1 MNAVLHDYQQAAADF
16 AILHP
21 KCGLF
26 LELGLGKTLIT
37 LSVLERVYNNEPG
50 HILIIAPKAI
60 AKATW
65 AAEIEKWDIK
75 LPHKSLIVNE
85 KGKKLSKTKRLEAY
99 KQIFENNIKTVYFI
113 NREMLVDLIEN
124 CPQQKN
130 MIIWPFQTVVIDEL
144 QSFKSQNSKRF
155 ATIKKIL
162 PAVNRF
168 IGLTGTPTPN
178 GIEDIWSQIYL
189 MDNGQRL
196 GKNITAF
203 RSKFL
208 HPGYVNSKGIVCSW
222 FPNDGA
228 EEIIYS
234 LISDIVISMKN
245 TQLSLPPI
253 VFINDIVHM
262 SDEER
267 KLYKKFV
274 NDAVLDLGNNTFAT
288 ASNAAVMSA
297 KLKQLASG
305 AIYTVDENN
314 KSTGSFSLIH
324 QEKLERLRY
333 IRENSDDNILIAY
346 WFKSDA
352 QMIKTYFDSLGIDC
366 EIFDADKADVIL
378 RRWNNNQI
386 KTLLIQPASSGFGL
400 NFQYAGH
407 TLVWYS
413 LPAFNLEQYLQTIGR
428 VYRQGQTQTVY
439 VHRIMTDKTIDEH
452 ELYMLMNKDKSM
464 KQLLDAVEYSCDQHE
479 SLTAFG
485 EAMSLSGSTSVTND
499 DIAAAVN
506 SALDDLT

>member
-1 MNAVLHDYQQAAADF
+1 MNAILHDYQQIAADF
-16 AILHP
+16 AVTHP

-37 LSVLERVYNNEPG
+37 LSVLERVYDSEPG

-65 AAEIEKWDIK
+65 AAEIAKWNIN
-75 LPHKSLIVNE
+75 LPYKSLIVNE
-85 KGKKLSKTKRLEAY
+85 KGKKLSKQKRLEAY
-99 KQIFENNIKTVYFI
+99 NQIFENHVKTVYFI

-130 MIIWPFQTVVIDEL
+130 AIVWPFQTVVIDEL
-144 QSFKSQNSKRF
+144 QSFKSPSSKRF
-155 ATIKKIL
+155 AAIKKIL
-162 PAVNRF
+162 PAINRF

-178 GIEDIWSQIYL
+178 GIEDIWAQIYL

-208 HPGYVNSKGIVCSW
+208 HPGYVNANGVVCNW
-222 FPNDGA
+222 LPNNGA

-234 LISDIVISMKN
+234 LITDIVISMKN
-245 TQLSLPPI
+245 TKLTLPPI
-253 VFINDIVHM
+253 VFIDDIVHL
-262 SDEER
+262 SIEER

-274 NDAVLDLGNNTFAT
+274 DEAVLDFGNDTFAT
-288 ASNAAVMSA
+288 AANAAVMSA

-314 KSTGSFSLIH
+314 NATGAFSVVH
-324 QEKLERLRY
+324 QVKLERLRY

-352 QMIKTYFDSLGIDC
+352 QMITTYLDSLGFSY
-366 EIFDADKADVIL
+366 EIFDADKADTIL
-378 RRWNNNQI
+378 QRWNNNEI

-400 NFQYAGH
+400 NFQYASH

-413 LPAFNLEQYLQTIGR
+413 LPAFNLEKYLQTIGR
-428 VYRQGQTQTVY
+428 VYRQGQTQPVY
-439 VHRIMTDKTIDEH
+439 VHRILTDKTIDEH
-452 ELYMLMNKDKSM
+452 ELHMLMSKDRDM
-464 KQLLDAVEYSCDQHE
+464 KQLLDAVEYSDDQQT
-479 SLTAFG
+479 SLAAF
-485 EAMSLSGSTSVTND
+485 ANAISLSSSTPITSN

-506 SALDDLT
+506 KTLDDMK